1 MRDAEALKTQL
12 NLLAADSFDNGVSFT
27 NADIDG
33 DEVVVEFTFYPDPGD
48 DFVANEAVCVP
59 WQDDETALII
69 SIFRAC
75 KAEMP

>member
-27 NADIDG
+27 SVDIDG
-33 DEVVVEFTFYPDPGD
+33 DEVVVDFTFCPDPED
-48 DFVANEAVCVP
+48 DFVADDAVCVP

-69 SIFRAC
+69 SIFGAC
-75 KAEMP
+75 KAQMS